1 MKIKWLF
8 FDIDNTLFD
17 STRSAEQSRKNAIR
31 AMISA
36 GLKAKE
42 EPAYEKLKI
51 IIEEQGSNYEHH
63 FNELVEFY
71 NKEEKRRIVA
81 AGVVAYHNT
90 TREYL
95 VPFEG
100 VSETLTELS
109 KNYKL
114 GIISNGL
121 GVKQWEKLIRLGLS
135 KFFDLAMIS
144 EEIGIEKPDKMI
156 FEEGLEKAGCKA
168 GEAVMVGDKKDDLKP
183 AKEIGMH
190 TVSVNSQVRAD
201 YNIKE
206 FRELLGVVKKLG

>member
-17 STRSAEQSRKNAIR
+17 SKNMAEHGRRGAVKT
-31 AMISA
+31 MLSA

-42 EPAYEKLKI
+42 EPAYEKLKT
-51 IIEEQGSNYEHH
+51 IIEEQGSNYEHP
-63 FNELVEFY
+63 FDDLVEFY
-71 NKEEKRRIVA
+71 NKEVRRRIVA
-81 AGVVAYHNT
+81 AGIVAYHNT
-90 TREYL
+90 TAEYL
-95 VPFEG
+95 VPFEE
-100 VSETLTELS
+100 VSETLIELS
-109 KNYKL
+109 KGYKL

-144 EEIGIEKPDKMI
+144 EEVGIEKPNKII
-156 FEEGLEKAGCKA
+156 FEDALEKAGCKA
-168 GEAVMVGDKKDDLKP
+168 GEAVMIGDKKDDVKP

-190 TVSVNSQVRAD
+190 TVSVNPKVKAD